1 MQLSRNRLYKPVTN
15 LSDFFLLFLTYNY
28 MVFKMAM
35 YLVLEK
41 NVFVFLVGKYFEVV

>member
-15 LSDFFLLFLTYNY
+15 LSDFFLFLTYSY